1 MAIFNLKEKILMNK
15 LVSAL
20 LVAALATAGATAVSA
35 ADPLGHEASKATFK
49 IDGVKDAGY
58 GQAYKVGTLKDDSKK
73 GATGLASF
81 AWDDDYLC
89 LCIISA
95 EQTAFRFIHASTAAQ
110 FHKNGFSNRFLWR
123 LVTDAM
129 HSSVGSASRANRKCK
144 DFEPICAKTLHLN
157 KGI

>member
-1 MAIFNLKEKILMNK
+1 MNK

-35 ADPLGHEASKATFK
+35 ADSLEHEAPKMTVK
-49 IDGVKDAGY
+49 IDCVKDAGY

-89 LCIISA
+89 LYIISA
-95 EQTAFRFIHASTAAQ
+95 EQTAFQFIHASTAAQ
-110 FHKNGFSNRFLWR
+110 FHKNGF
-123 LVTDAM
+123 
-129 HSSVGSASRANRKCK
+129 ANSL
-144 DFEPICAKTLHLN
+144 IY
-157 KGI
+157 